1 MIESSITSRGQTTL
15 PKIVREALL
24 VEAGDKVRYIVH
36 GDEVRIRK
44 VKPIGRLFGALKYD
58 GPPVS
63 LQDMERAIAEG
74 ATGQ

>member
-15 PKIVREALL
+15 PKIVREALSI
-24 VEAGDKVRYIVH
+24 EAGDKVRYIVH